1 MIKIIIQ
8 HSNFNVKNLSIVL
21 ILNILIFFIYSNF
34 QSKISINDNLGY
46 DGVFYV
52 ELANQFKNNEK
63 LETNAPFLYRIGTP
77 FLASFFENIPQA
89 FFYINIIFSI
99 LSSLLVFILLTQ
111 YLNYS
116 YSIFLSILF
125 QLHWVSGVRYILF
138 DPIGV
143 DYIALCFMFLGLILI
158 KSSIKENLKIF
169 YLIIISI
176 FGVLFR
182 EIALIPSIVYL
193 FINLRN
199 DKKSLIP
206 FFFGIFSYIL
216 ILLFVEKTNDYN
228 SLIAALKWFYIKGI
242 GTFTL
247 SLFNVFGLLVI
258 IPFIFIKLTK
268 EFILSN
274 KIISI
279 PFFII
284 IILGLIGGS
293 DTERIL
299 SWSLPLFYIL
309 IFRIVEEKNLISNKY
324 MIFILISLLLTYRV
338 FWIIP
343 DDVEIQNHIYPLVT
357 FMSNDFNFADLFAY
371 HGDKIFTSIQL
382 VEYILLSIIL
392 FILFKRKLNGR

>member
-1 MIKIIIQ
+1 ML
-8 HSNFNVKNLSIVL
+8 KNLSIVL

-52 ELANQFKNNEK
+52 VLANQFKNNEK
-63 LETNAPFLYRIGTP
+63 LETNAPFVYRIGTP
-77 FLASFFENIPQA
+77 FLASLFENIPQA

-111 YLNYS
+111 YLNYY
-116 YSIFLSILF
+116 YSIFLSILY
-125 QLHWVSGVRYILF
+125 QLHWVSGIRYILF

-143 DYIALCFMFLGLILI
+143 DYIALCFMFSGLILI
-158 KSSIKENLKIF
+158 KLSIKENLKIF

-176 FGVLFR
+176 FGVMFR
-182 EIALIPSIVYL
+182 EITLIPSIVYL
-193 FINLRN
+193 FINFRN
-199 DKKSLIP
+199 EKKSIFP
-206 FFFGIFSYIL
+206 IFIGIVSYIL

-228 SLIAALKWFYIKGI
+228 NLVAALKWFYIKGI
-242 GTFTL
+242 GTFAL

-258 IPFIFIKLTK
+258 IPFMFIKTTK
-268 EFILSN
+268 EFIISN

-299 SWSLPLFYIL
+299 SWSLPLYYI
-309 IFRIVEEKNLISNKY
+309 IVFKIVEEKNLISNKY
-324 MIFILISLLLTYRV
+324 MVFILISLLLTYRV

-343 DDVEIQNHIYPLVT
+343 DNVEIQNHVYPLIT

-392 FILFKRKLNGR
+392 FILLKRKLIEH

>member
-1 MIKIIIQ
+1 MIK
-8 HSNFNVKNLSIVL
+8 KLSIVL

-46 DGVFYV
+46 DGVYYF

-63 LETNAPFLYRIGTP
+63 LETNAPFIYRIGTP
-77 FLASFFENIPQA
+77 FLASLFENITQA

-116 YSIFLSILF
+116 YSIFLSILY

-143 DYIALCFMFLGLILI
+143 DYIALCFMFSGLILF
-158 KSSIKENLKIF
+158 KLSIKENLKIF
-169 YLIIISI
+169 FLFIMSII
-176 FGVLFR
+176 GVMFR

-193 FINLRN
+193 FINFRN

-206 FFFGIFSYIL
+206 FFFSIFSYIL
-216 ILLFVEKTNDYN
+216 ILLFIDKTNDYN

-247 SLFNVFGLLVI
+247 SLFNLFGLLVI
-258 IPFIFIKLTK
+258 IPFVFMKSTK
-268 EFILSN
+268 ELIKSN

-309 IFRIVEEKNLISNKY
+309 VFRIVEEKNLISNRY
-324 MIFILISLLLTYRV
+324 LIFILISLILTYRV
-338 FWIIP
+338 LWIIP
-343 DDVEIQNHIYPLVT
+343 DDVEIQNHVYPLLT

-371 HGDKIFTSIQL
+371 HGDKIYTSIQL
-382 VEYILLSIIL
+382 VEYILFSIFL
-392 FILFKRKLNGR
+392 FILFKRNLNEH